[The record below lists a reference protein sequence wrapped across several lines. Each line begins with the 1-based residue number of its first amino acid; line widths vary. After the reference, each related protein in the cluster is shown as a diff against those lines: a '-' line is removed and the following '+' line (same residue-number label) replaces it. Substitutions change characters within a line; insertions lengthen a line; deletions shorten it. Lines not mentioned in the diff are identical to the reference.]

1 MSAINIF
8 KGICYDYVHMNE
20 SYKTYFPLH
29 YCKKED
35 LIKRKEKIDQLV
47 FNNESIAS
55 VLETYNRSIGAT
67 ENTLENISK
76 LKEGAYA
83 VVTGQQAGIFTGPL
97 YTLYKAITTIKLA
110 KQWEKDLGAPVVPIF
125 WIASEDHD
133 FHEIRAINY
142 IISDHIKT
150 AKIHQTYK
158 NEQLLTHQKS
168 VFLKKSVGELIVND
182 SYLDALAGLIDS
194 DKSITAEFEVLETI
208 LKESIQKEETLGLS
222 FGKIMTYLFGHY
234 GLVFIDPMIPELRA
248 LESNFFESAINK
260 REAIFEALSL
270 QTSILKSNGFEPALQ
285 LESTSSQLFLYA
297 QGERLLLKRKDDEW
311 YVDGVCTETFT
322 TEDIIKLVKES
333 PERFSTNVVLRPIVQ
348 DVLFKTLAYVAGPG
362 EMSYYAQLKGVYEVF
377 GMEMPIIHPRE
388 NFTILPKSLNHSFE
402 QFELQAETILIDGIE
417 SLKKKLLK
425 EQDTLNIEELFGQL
439 EQSIESEYRKTIQS
453 IASLS
458 PHLKDIQEKNLGL
471 ILRQVTYMKDKA
483 NRFHRK
489 NHPEVMS
496 LINEIE
502 RILIPNGG
510 LQERF
515 YSVFALQD
523 VMPNQLIQALMSI
536 ETIQTEHQ
544 IIVL

>member
-35 LIKRKEKIDQLV
+35 LVKRKEKIDQLV
-47 FNNESIAS
+47 FNTESIAS
-55 VLETYNRSIGAT
+55 VLETYNRTIGAT

-142 IISDHIKT
+142 INSDHIKT

-208 LKESIQKEETLGLS
+208 LKESIQKEETLSLS
-222 FGKIMTYLFGHY
+222 FGKIMSYFFGHY
-234 GLVFIDPMIPELRA
+234 GLVFVDPMLPELRA
-248 LESNFFESAINK
+248 LESDFFESAINK

-270 QTSILKSNGFEPALQ
+270 QTSILESNGFEPALQ
-285 LESTSSQLFLYA
+285 LESASSQLFLYA
-297 QGERLLLKRKDDEW
+297 QGERLLLKRKDEVW
-311 YVDGVCTETFT
+311 YVEGQVTETFT
-322 TEDIIKLVKES
+322 TEDILKLVKEC
-333 PERFSTNVVLRPIVQ
+333 PMRFSTNVVLRPVVQ

-388 NFTILPKSLNHSFE
+388 NFTILPESLNHSLE
-402 QFELQAETILIDGIE
+402 QFELQAEMILLEGVE

-425 EQDTLNIEELFGQL
+425 EQDALNIEELFNHL
-439 EQSIESEYRKTIQS
+439 EQSIESEYRNTIQS

-458 PHLKDIQEKNLGL
+458 PHLQDIQEKNLGL

-502 RILIPNGG
+502 RTIIPNGG

-515 YSVFALQD
+515 YSVFALQN
-523 VMPNQLIQALMSI
+523 VMPNQLIQALMSV

-544 IIVL
+544 IVVL

>member
-8 KGICYDYVHMNE
+8 KGICNDYVHMNE

-35 LIKRKEKIDQLV
+35 LVNRKDKIDQCV
-47 FNNESIAS
+47 FNGESIAS
-55 VLETYNRSIGAT
+55 VLETYNRTLGAT
-67 ENTLENISK
+67 ECTFENISR

-110 KQWEKDLGAPVVPIF
+110 KQWEKELGTPIVPIF

-142 IISDHIKT
+142 INSDHIKT

-158 NEQLLTHQKS
+158 NDQLLTHQKS

-182 SYLDALAGLIDS
+182 SYLEALAGLIDS
-194 DKSITAEFEVLETI
+194 DKSMTAEFEVLETI

-248 LESNFFESAINK
+248 LESNFFESVINK

-311 YVDGVCTETFT
+311 YVEGACTETFT
-322 TEDIIKLVKES
+322 TEDIIKLAKEC

-402 QFELQAETILIDGIE
+402 LFELQAEMILIDGIE
-417 SLKKKLLK
+417 SWKKKLLK
-425 EQDTLNIEELFGQL
+425 EQDTLNIEELFCHL

-458 PHLKDIQEKNLGL
+458 PHLMDIQEKNLGL
-471 ILRQVTYMKDKA
+471 ILRQVAYMKDKA